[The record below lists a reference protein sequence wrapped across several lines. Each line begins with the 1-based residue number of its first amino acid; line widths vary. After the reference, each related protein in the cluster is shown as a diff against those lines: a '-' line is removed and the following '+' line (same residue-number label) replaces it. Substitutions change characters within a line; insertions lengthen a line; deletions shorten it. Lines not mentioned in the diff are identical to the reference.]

1 MWCFNVE
8 ELASALLLLYMRS
21 RKGDIGRIYSAP
33 YERNDQSYSIELLP
47 W

>member
-1 MWCFNVE
+1 MHVE
-8 ELASALLLLYMRS
+8 ELASELLLQMRS
-21 RKGDIGRIYSAP
+21 REGDIGRIYSAP